1 MKGLKKVVKFIL
13 LIIAGL
19 ALIYFTTF
27 VIRKIRVENNK
38 KIITAHFNINYNG
51 VLKTEAN
58 DISKALEAN
67 YDRIRKELNDPEH
80 SKISVFVHST
90 QKDFNKATGLINSK
104 ANGTSRGPLAFHLK
118 YETWYN
124 SVFPQNMSKVAVH
137 EFTHCVQLNVLIQ
150 DALSKTTSEKTASFD
165 KDFEEKFL
173 KEYPQWLWEAL
184 SDYEAG
190 MVNKASVKHGMK
202 NKPTLQQ
209 LNNSNQ
215 VYNVGYTIIE
225 YLVSNYGKE
234 KLPLFVK
241 SYGNFEEVLGVS
253 EKDFESGWYKFVD
266 EKYL

>member
-1 MKGLKKVVKFIL
+1 MPRLKKVFKSTL
-13 LIIAGL
+13 LVIACL

-27 VIRKIRVENNK
+27 IIRKIRVEDSQ
-38 KIITAHFNINYNG
+38 KIITSHFNINYSG
-51 VLKTEAN
+51 ILKTEAN

-67 YDRIRKELNDPEH
+67 YDRIRKELSDPEH
-80 SKISVFVHST
+80 NKISVYIHPT

-124 SVFPQNMSKVAVH
+124 SVFPQEMKKVAVH
-137 EFTHCVQLNVLIQ
+137 EFTHCIQLNVLVQ
-150 DALSKTTSEKTASFD
+150 DALSKTLKENPSDFD
-165 KDFEEKFL
+165 KEFEEKFL

-190 MVNKASVKHGMK
+190 MINKVSVKHGMK

-215 VYNVGYTIIE
+215 IYNVGYTIIE
-225 YLVSNYGKE
+225 YLVSKYGKE
-234 KLPLFVK
+234 KLPLFIK
-241 SYGNFEEVLGVS
+241 SYGDFENVLGVS
-253 EKDFESGWYKFVD
+253 EKDFESGWHKFVD

>member
-1 MKGLKKVVKFIL
+1 MPRLKKILKFTL
-13 LIIAGL
+13 LVIACL

-27 VIRKIRVENNK
+27 IIRKIRVEDSQ
-38 KIITAHFNINYNG
+38 KIITTHFDINYSG
-51 VLKTEAN
+51 ILKSEAN

-67 YDRIRKELNDPEH
+67 YDRIRKELGDPEH
-80 SKISVFVHST
+80 NKISVYIHST
-90 QKDFNKATGLINSK
+90 QKDFNKATALSDSK

-124 SVFPQNMSKVAVH
+124 SVFPQDMKKVAIH
-137 EFTHCVQLNVLIQ
+137 EFTHCIQLNVLIKH
-150 DALSKTTSEKTASFD
+150 ALSKASKEKTGNFD

-190 MVNKASVKHGMK
+190 IINKASVKHGMK

-215 VYNVGYTIIE
+215 IYNVGYTIIE
-225 YLVSNYGKE
+225 YLVSKYGKD
-234 KLPLFVK
+234 KLPLFIK
-241 SYGNFEEVLGVS
+241 SYGDFEIVLGVS
-253 EKDFESGWYKFVD
+253 EKDFELGWHKFVD